1 MKPSRSRLVTLRC
14 ILLVTSLGACLTAP
28 ARGFN
33 RGPVVNQD
41 ASPQTE
47 DPPNGSVTD
56 RTSGNQVD
64 PPETSSHSVLRS
76 SSTGWREVSPK
87 GLVPNILEDQKTI
100 WSFPLHVAR
109 GEHLKPT
116 LIVAGATAAL
126 VALDPY
132 DEPYFRNSSG
142 FQNFKT
148 GPLRGRNTTI
158 GITLAPAALYLGG
171 LAKRDSYAQQTALLA
186 AEALADTQI
195 LTLGMKG
202 IDGRLHPSDIQPHG
216 DFTHTWFK
224 YPGGSV
230 SNPGS
235 FPSGHAT
242 SAFAVAAVF
251 SARYGR
257 RRWVPWMA
265 YGLAT
270 FVALSRIPDQAHFP
284 SDVFAGAALGYAVS
298 RFVVLPQR

>member
-1 MKPSRSRLVTLRC
+1 MKPSRSRLVTLRG
-14 ILLVTSLGACLTAP
+14 ILLIASLGACLPAA

-33 RGPVVNQD
+33 QGPAVNQE

-47 DPPNGSVTD
+47 DSPNSSVTD
-56 RTSGNQVD
+56 RTGRNQVD
-64 PPETSSHSVLRS
+64 PPETTSDSVLGS
-76 SSTGWREVSPK
+76 SSVGWREVSPK
-87 GLVPNILEDQKTI
+87 RLVPNILEDQKTI
-100 WSFPLHVAR
+100 WSFPLRVVR
-109 GEHLKPT
+109 GEQLKPT

-148 GPLRGRNTTI
+148 GPLRGRNTTL

-171 LAKRDSYAQQTALLA
+171 VVKRDSYAQQTALLA

-202 IDGRLHPSDIQPHG
+202 IDGRLHPSDIPPHG

-224 YPGGSV
+224 YRGSTV
-230 SNPGS
+230 TNPGS
-235 FPSGHAT
+235 FPSGHAI

-257 RRWVPWMA
+257 RRWVPWVA

-284 SDVFAGAALGYAVS
+284 SDVFAGAALGYAVT

>member
-1 MKPSRSRLVTLRC
+1 MTPSRSRLVTLRG
-14 ILLVTSLGACLTAP
+14 ILLVASLCACLTAA

-33 RGPVVNQD
+33 QGPAVNQD

-47 DPPNGSVTD
+47 GSPNSSVTG
-56 RTSGNQVD
+56 RTSGNQAD
-64 PPETSSHSVLRS
+64 APETASDSVLGS

-87 GLVPNILEDQKTI
+87 SLGPNILEDQKTI
-100 WSFPLHVAR
+100 WSFPLHVVR

-142 FQNFKT
+142 FRKFKT
-148 GPLRGRNTTI
+148 GPLRGRNTTL
-158 GITLAPAALYLGG
+158 GTTLAPAALYLGG
-171 LAKRDSYAQQTALLA
+171 VVKRDSYAQQTALLA
-186 AEALADTQI
+186 AEAFADAQI
-195 LTLGMKG
+195 LSWGMKG
-202 IDGRLHPSDIQPHG
+202 VDGRLHPSDIPPHG

-224 YPGGSV
+224 YGGTV
-230 SNPGS
+230 TNPGS
-235 FPSGHAT
+235 FPSGHAI
-242 SAFAVAAVF
+242 SAFAVASVF

-257 RRWVPWMA
+257 RRWVPWVA

>member
-1 MKPSRSRLVTLRC
+1 MIPRSRPLARRPSRCV
-14 ILLVTSLGACLTAP
+14 ILLGACLLGLAASLDAQVASGIDSP
-28 ARGFN
+28 AGSSAIDGTREG
-33 RGPVVNQD
+33 QD
-41 ASPQTE
+41 QANVQAAS
-47 DPPNGSVTD
+47 DSN
-56 RTSGNQVD
+56 
-64 PPETSSHSVLRS
+64 SVLGS
-76 SSTGWREVSPK
+76 SSTGCREVSPK
-87 GLVPNILEDQKTI
+87 RLVPNILQDQKPI
-100 WSFPLHVAR
+100 WLFPLHVVK

-142 FQNFKT
+142 FKSFKT
-148 GPLRGRNTTI
+148 GPLRGRNTTL
-158 GITLAPAALYLGG
+158 GITIAPAGLYLAG
-171 LAKRDSYAQQTALLA
+171 LLKKDSYAENTALLA
-186 AEALADTQI
+186 AEALADTQV

-202 IDGRLHPSDIQPHG
+202 IDGRLHPSDIPPHG

-224 YPGGSV
+224 YGGTV
-230 SNPGS
+230 GNPGS
-235 FPSGHAT
+235 FPSGHAI
-242 SAFAVAAVF
+242 SAFAVASVV

-257 RRWVPWMA
+257 HRWVPWVV
-265 YGLAT
+265 YGLAS